1 MGHRWG
7 VSLIAPVVIGPSRP
21 DSLALEEVKMSEKC
35 YREEFNKDAVPRV
48 DERIYLVAEVAERFR
63 VTI

>member
-1 MGHRWG
+1 
-7 VSLIAPVVIGPSRP
+7 
-21 DSLALEEVKMSEKC
+21 MSEKC